1 VFPAGLLSRF
11 MSSPSN
17 IHMGIAKRV
26 LKYIRGTTNL
36 GIWYL
41 KTGGVKLIG
50 YANSDWAGSV
60 DDMKS
65 TSGYFLTLVQVQ
77 SVRMQRSKRWWHNQ
91 LQKQSISPWQLL

>member
-1 VFPAGLLSRF
+1 LTTTKPDLMFQAGLLSRF

-26 LKYIRGTTNL
+26 LKYIRETTDL

-41 KTGGVKLIG
+41 NTGGVKLIG
-50 YANSDWAGSV
+50 YADSDWAGSV

-65 TSGYFLTLVQVQ
+65 TSGYVFNIGSSTICWNA
-77 SVRMQRSKRWWHNQ
+77 K
-91 LQKQSISPWQLL
+91 KQEVVA